1 MTGVWIGAISAIVT
15 AGTAVA
21 GAERSKKATK
31 KALKLDER
39 QAKKQTQLAGMQD
52 MAMRRKAEQEQE
64 KLKTG
69 GSGVKSTL
77 LTGSKTLG

>member
-1 MTGVWIGAISAIVT
+1 MVWAGVAIAAVSAAYGINE
-15 AGTAVA
+15 
-21 GAERSKKATK
+21 AERGKKAAK
-31 KALKLDER
+31 KLIKKDEKE
-39 QAKKQTQLAGMQD
+39 AKKQSQLAGMQD